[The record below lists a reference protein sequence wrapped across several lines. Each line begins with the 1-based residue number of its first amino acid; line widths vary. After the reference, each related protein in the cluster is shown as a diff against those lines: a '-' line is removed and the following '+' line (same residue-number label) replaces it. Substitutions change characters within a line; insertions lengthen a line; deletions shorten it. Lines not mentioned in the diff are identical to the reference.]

1 MNETDAVLRFPR
13 PPWPGNLR
21 AGAVLAGTPGGVGG
35 GGARDLGQGLLVCDP
50 DPLEP

>member
-35 GGARDLGQGLLVCDP
+35 GGARDLGQGLPVCDP